1 MTSLETALE
10 IALETDLVLSQSQ
23 VRRHH
28 GLSLEACREA
38 RLSIQEMLVT
48 PTAKSRV
55 ARAVNFVSLEPLEIP
70 AWELRHLVGIAEVR
84 RVLAARLEDWQLIH
98 HAAQTSPDAIW
109 SRGLETWAVE
119 YDAGAYSPVTV
130 REKALAFRA
139 GFDGQVWA
147 VATQARV
154 ERLNILLEREPFV
167 VRAF

>member
-10 IALETDLVLSQSQ
+10 VALETDLVLSQSQ

-28 GLSLEACREA
+28 GLSLEACREVG
-38 RLSIQEMLVT
+38 LSVQGVLVT

-55 ARAVNFVSLEPLEIP
+55 ARAVNFVSLEALEIP
-70 AWELRHLVGIAEVR
+70 AWELRHLVGIAETR
-84 RVLAARLEDWQLIH
+84 RVLDARLEDWQLIH

-119 YDAGAYSPVTV
+119 YDAGAYSPATV

-147 VATQARV
+147 VATQARA
-154 ERLNILLEREPFV
+154 ERLNLLLELEPFV

>member
-1 MTSLETALE
+1 MNHLETALE
-10 IALETDLVLSQSQ
+10 VALETDLVLSQSQ

-28 GLSLEACREA
+28 GLTLEACRDA
-38 RLSIQEMLVT
+38 GLSVQAVLVT

-70 AWELRHLVGIAEVR
+70 AWELRHLVGIAETR
-84 RVLAARLEDWQLIH
+84 RVLAARLEDWHLIH

-119 YDAGAYSPVTV
+119 YDAGAYSPATV
-130 REKALAFRA
+130 REKAQAFRA

-147 VATQARV
+147 VATQARAA
-154 ERLNILLEREPFV
+154 RLNILLKQEPLV

>member
-1 MTSLETALE
+1 MNHLETALE
-10 IALETDLVLSQSQ
+10 VALETDLVLSQSQ

-28 GLSLEACREA
+28 GLTLEACREA
-38 RLSIQEMLVT
+38 GLSMQEVIVT

-70 AWELRHLVGIAEVR
+70 AWELRHLVGIAETR
-84 RVLAARLEDWQLIH
+84 RILNARLEDWHLIH

-119 YDAGAYSPVTV
+119 YDAGAYSPATL
-130 REKALAFRA
+130 REKVLAFRA

-147 VATQARV
+147 VATQARA
-154 ERLNILLEREPFV
+154 ERLINLLEQEPLL